1 MRGGMDTIDVGWLDS
16 GPGIEAMS
24 DYVAETA
31 APNAYVA
38 TRDEVRHWPK
48 YGRWASGKD
57 LRYYVRRYYPGG
69 EAQFVAD
76 HERKDGEMP
85 SKDAL
90 NKARRNGSQAGG
102 KGKPRTSNPYAQDDP
117 RFEMWDTGYR
127 SGRNEAGLGEAR

>member
-1 MRGGMDTIDVGWLDS
+1 MGTETEWLDS

-24 DYVAETA
+24 DYVTDTA

-69 EAQFVAD
+69 EAQFVID
-76 HERKDGEMP
+76 HKRGDDEM
-85 SKDAL
+85 AG
-90 NKARRNGSQAGG
+90 NEAVRKARAQGQLAATKNRPRN
-102 KGKPRTSNPYAQDDP
+102 TNPYAQSGTDGKK
-117 RFEMWDTGYR
+117 FEAWDTQWKITHEEKGG
-127 SGRNEAGLGEAR
+127 GR